1 MKLYPVNVIDFQ
13 DMFPTDK
20 ACFEYLYLVKWPEG
34 FVCPNCTYTENWK
47 MKDHSV
53 RCKQCRKT
61 ISLTAGTIFQDLHI
75 SLRLIFQAMWY
86 IVCQKQGVSA
96 LGLQGILGVGSYHTT
111 WSWLHKL
118 RTAMVRPGRD
128 LLSDTVEIDEI
139 WVGGAHPGKRG
150 RGAEG
155 KELVLVAVEK
165 TKQRLGRV
173 RLKCIPDAS
182 AKTLESTITEL
193 VELGS
198 TIRTDGWRGY
208 TQLGKKGYIHK
219 VLVHPQ
225 QEPGEDPTPLV
236 DRIASLLKRWLL
248 GTHQGGQQFSH
259 LHYYLDEFTFRF
271 NRRTSRSQ
279 GMLFYRLVQ
288 QALEIK
294 PAPIASLKADYS

>member
-1 MKLYPVNVIDFQ
+1 
-13 DMFPTDK
+13 
-20 ACFEYLYLVKWPEG
+20 
-34 FVCPNCTYTENWK
+34 
-47 MKDHSV
+47 
-53 RCKQCRKT
+53 
-61 ISLTAGTIFQDLHI
+61 
-75 SLRLIFQAMWY
+75 MWY

-128 LLSDTVEIDEI
+128 LLSGTVEIDEI
-139 WVGGAHPGKRG
+139 WIGGAHSGKRG

-165 TKQRLGRV
+165 TKQGLGRV
-173 RLKCIPDAS
+173 RLKRIPDAS

-193 VELGS
+193 VEPAS

-208 TQLGKKGYIHK
+208 AQLGKKGYIHK

-271 NRRTSRSQ
+271 NRRTSRSR
-279 GMLFYRLVQ
+279 GMLFYRLIQ

-294 PAPIASLKADYS
+294 PAPIASLKAIYS